1 MKLADAMRFLQQ
13 GRLSEAAAACRA
25 ILALQPRDVAV
36 LQVLAV
42 VEAQRKEY
50 QESLRLFAKA
60 IRIAPD
66 QPSLFSNRSSVM
78 YASGQFE
85 NAIQDARRAIALKP
99 GFAEAYFNLG
109 NALRALEK
117 FQEALSEYDSALSL
131 NPGYVKALVGRGLA
145 AFGLRRF
152 DEAIGAYQRALELS
166 PSNVEAAAN
175 LGAALY
181 AAKRYE
187 DSLQCV
193 DRALNADPR
202 LGKAWLTR
210 ANVLRNLNRLEE
222 AEHAARKAVDYDRGI
237 ESHEALAAIFH
248 AQMKLDDA
256 ERELRSI
263 LEERIESAGPW
274 NLLGLVLR
282 DKGAL
287 PDAAACCI
295 RATQLKPDFFEA
307 FANLSVIYRE
317 GLNLGEA
324 EINARKAV
332 EINPDFGEGHIN
344 LGVVLREA
352 GKLSEAHVVIERGLE
367 LSDRAEARANL
378 VGVLNELGRSEEA
391 LENARR
397 TVRECP
403 ETPAMISTYLWAAH
417 YHPGVGLVRG
427 GIEEAE
433 RYGRLLRSKV
443 SKKFEAFAR
452 VETSRLKVGFVSGD
466 LCNHPVGFF
475 LEAMLG
481 EMDRDRVELVGYP
494 TRAREDD
501 LTDRIRPYFSK
512 WHSLVGLS
520 DEEAARRIHEDGVHV
535 LIDLAGHTAAN
546 RLPVFAY
553 KPAPVQATWLGY
565 FATTGVKEIDY
576 IIGDPYVTP
585 ESEADHFVEKIWALP
600 ETYCC
605 FSPPRGAPQVTAL
618 PALAN
623 GFVTFGC
630 FNNLAKV
637 NERVIAL
644 WARVLQAV
652 PGSKL
657 LLKTKALADETVKA
671 RIRGQFQERGIE
683 ADRLI
688 LEGPAPRTELLG
700 AYGRVDIALD
710 PFPYPGGT
718 TSAEALWMGV
728 PVLTKRGDRFLSH
741 VGETIAHNS
750 GQSEW
755 IAQDEAEYV
764 QKAVQF
770 TQDLQSLAARRAQ
783 MREKL
788 LQSPLYDAQ
797 RFARH
802 FEQALWGMWRGC

>member
-1 MKLADAMRFLQQ
+1 
-13 GRLSEAAAACRA
+13 
-25 ILALQPRDVAV
+25 
-36 LQVLAV
+36 
-42 VEAQRKEY
+42 
-50 QESLRLFAKA
+50 
-60 IRIAPD
+60 
-66 QPSLFSNRSSVM
+66 
-78 YASGQFE
+78 
-85 NAIQDARRAIALKP
+85 
-99 GFAEAYFNLG
+99 
-109 NALRALEK
+109 
-117 FQEALSEYDSALSL
+117 
-131 NPGYVKALVGRGLA
+131 
-145 AFGLRRF
+145 
-152 DEAIGAYQRALELS
+152 
-166 PSNVEAAAN
+166 
-175 LGAALY
+175 
-181 AAKRYE
+181 
-187 DSLQCV
+187 
-193 DRALNADPR
+193 
-202 LGKAWLTR
+202 
-210 ANVLRNLNRLEE
+210 
-222 AEHAARKAVDYDRGI
+222 
-237 ESHEALAAIFH
+237 
-248 AQMKLDDA
+248 
-256 ERELRSI
+256 
-263 LEERIESAGPW
+263 
-274 NLLGLVLR
+274 
-282 DKGAL
+282 
-287 PDAAACCI
+287 
-295 RATQLKPDFFEA
+295 
-307 FANLSVIYRE
+307 
-317 GLNLGEA
+317 
-324 EINARKAV
+324 
-332 EINPDFGEGHIN
+332 
-344 LGVVLREA
+344 
-352 GKLSEAHVVIERGLE
+352 
-367 LSDRAEARANL
+367 
-378 VGVLNELGRSEEA
+378 
-391 LENARR
+391 
-397 TVRECP
+397 
-403 ETPAMISTYLWAAH
+403 MISTYLWAAH

-433 RYGRLLRSKV
+433 RYGRLLHRKV

-452 VETSRLKVGFVSGD
+452 VESSRLRVGFVSGD

-481 EMDRDRVELVGYP
+481 EMDRDRVELIGYP

-501 LTDRIRPYFSK
+501 LTARIKPYFSK
-512 WHSLVGLS
+512 WNSLVGLS

-605 FSPPRGAPQVTAL
+605 FSPPRGAPEVTEL
-618 PALAN
+618 PALSN

-637 NERVIAL
+637 NERVIEL
-644 WARVLQAV
+644 WAQVLKSV

-657 LLKTKALADETVKA
+657 MLKTKALADETV
-671 RIRGQFQERGIE
+671 RRRMTEQFQAQGVEP
-683 ADRLI
+683 DRLI

-700 AYGRVDIALD
+700 AYGRVDVALD

-770 TQDLQSLAARRAQ
+770 TQDLPSLAARRAQ

-788 LQSPLYDAQ
+788 LQSPLYDAK

-802 FEQALWGMWRGC
+802 FEQALRGMWTKATLSSTKAP